1 MRLYGFGGR
10 KWRMAERKT
19 TGEEIVKKA
28 TYQEAVILHGGGQPP
43 EASAALDKRT
53 VATSLMHGSLN
64 LRYAPR
70 TPKATEPVD
79 TAS

>member
-1 MRLYGFGGR
+1 
-10 KWRMAERKT
+10 MAERKT
-19 TGEEIVKKA
+19 TSDELSRKA
-28 TYQEAVILHGGGQPP
+28 IYTKAGIIEGAAQPTEVSEAFHQ
-43 EASAALDKRT
+43 RT
-53 VATSLMHGSLN
+53 VVTTLTHGTVN

>member
-1 MRLYGFGGR
+1 
-10 KWRMAERKT
+10 MAERKPT
-19 TGEEIVKKA
+19 NEEFGKA
-28 TYQEAVILHGGGQPP
+28 TYTEAVTFPGGGQPA
-43 EASAALDKRT
+43 EASEALHQRT
-53 VATSLMHGSLN
+53 VVTSMTHGVVT

>member
-1 MRLYGFGGR
+1 
-10 KWRMAERKT
+10 MAEKNTTSDELSRKANYT
-19 TGEEIVKKA
+19 K
-28 TYQEAVILHGGGQPP
+28 AVIIEGAVQPA
-43 EASAALDKRT
+43 EVSETFHQRT
-53 VATSLMHGSLN
+53 VVTSLTHGTVK

>member
-1 MRLYGFGGR
+1 
-10 KWRMAERKT
+10 MADKNT
-19 TGEEIVKKA
+19 ISEEFVKKA
-28 TYQEAVILHGGGQPP
+28 TYQQAVVVQGGGQPA
-43 EASAALDKRT
+43 ESSETLRQRIVVTSKTHGT
-53 VATSLMHGSLN
+53 VD

>member
-1 MRLYGFGGR
+1 
-10 KWRMAERKT
+10 MAERKST
-19 TGEEIVKKA
+19 SEEIVKKA
-28 TYQEAVILHGGGQPP
+28 MYQEAVILHGGGQST
-43 EASAALDKRT
+43 EAAEALHQRT
-53 VATSLMHGSLN
+53 VVTSMTHGTVN

>member
-1 MRLYGFGGR
+1 
-10 KWRMAERKT
+10 MADKNT
-19 TGEEIVKKA
+19 MNGDIIKKA
-28 TYQEAVILHGGGQPP
+28 TYQQAVVIQGGGQPAGAS
-43 EASAALDKRT
+43 EALHNRIVVTSQTHGT
-53 VATSLMHGSLN
+53 VD

>member
-1 MRLYGFGGR
+1 MN
-10 KWRMAERKT
+10 ETKT
-19 TGEEIVKKA
+19 TIEEVGKKP
-28 TYQEAVILHGGGQPP
+28 TYTEGVILHGGGQPA
-43 EASAALDKRT
+43 EASEALHQRT
-53 VATSLMHGSLN
+53 VVTSMTHGTVT

>member
-1 MRLYGFGGR
+1 
-10 KWRMAERKT
+10 MAERKT
-19 TGEEIVKKA
+19 TSEEIVKKA
-28 TYQEAVILHGGGQPP
+28 MYQEAVILHGGSQSA
-43 EASAALDKRT
+43 EASEALHQRT
-53 VATSLMHGSLN
+53 VVTSRIHGTVN